1 MEVSNDGRTSPSGS
15 LNSSRE
21 RSNSDPGRR
30 EMTVVMNGGNTVPT
44 RRTPAFI
51 NSTEVDSSVAS
62 ANSTPSTPPPVRRSK
77 LAVSIGRL
85 LRPWKWRRRKK
96 SQKFITTSQSK
107 QCFILS
113 FCGPYLF
120 SFLEGGSWRFTYGK
134 PRTGCRYVLSPIQF
148 VPLESI
154 YFSCY

>member
-30 EMTVVMNGGNTVPT
+30 EMTIVMNGGSTVPT

-120 SFLEGGSWRFTYGK
+120 SFLA
-134 PRTGCRYVLSPIQF
+134 GCKLTFHLWKTENRL
-148 VPLESI
+148 
-154 YFSCY
+154 